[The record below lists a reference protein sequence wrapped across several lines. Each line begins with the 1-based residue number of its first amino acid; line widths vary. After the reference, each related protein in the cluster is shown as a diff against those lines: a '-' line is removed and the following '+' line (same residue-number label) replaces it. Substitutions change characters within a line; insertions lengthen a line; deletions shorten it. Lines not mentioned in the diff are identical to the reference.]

1 MIEHIPKNDNSGM
14 CGNDCIIKLKKNK
27 SKISKRKREQFN
39 NDSGLNQINKDENN
53 ENDDNIIESKDDNEG
68 IPIQKVTK
76 GTRGFVDDF
85 SHLMTPGQ

>member
-1 MIEHIPKNDNSGM
+1 MIEHISKNDNSGM

-39 NDSGLNQINKDENN
+39 NDSGLNQIKKDENN
-53 ENDDNIIESKDDNEG
+53 ENDDNINERKDDNEG

-85 SHLMTPGQ
+85 SHLMTPG